1 MRKPPKLPSTKS
13 KSKRGLNLN
22 PKKSE
27 IEQVRTNLKMV
38 EQMHTNLK
46 KSPTYGFVDDV
57 DDDVGDDNDVDDDS
71 VIHKTDQD
79 SIRASYAQMKPK
91 DAITYA
97 TGNEIVEKE

>member
-1 MRKPPKLPSTKS
+1 M
-13 KSKRGLNLN
+13 
-22 PKKSE
+22 
-27 IEQVRTNLKMV
+27 I

-46 KSPTYGFVDDV
+46 KSPTYGFVDNI
-57 DDDVGDDNDVDDDS
+57 DDDDDIGDDNDVDNGDNKDIGDDNDDDIYDNS